1 MKSHNHPPKCP
12 NYKSKKDNFFIRDNI
27 IKRVHKWDSRLADK
41 TLKFCTSCKRVWE
54 TIKSKTPR
62 VEYYTDFPSLGKQRL
77 LCDNCFKNKGCS
89 Y

>member
-1 MKSHNHPPKCP
+1 MLL
-12 NYKSKKDNFFIRDNI
+12 YIMNI
-27 IKRVHKWDSRLADK
+27 AIPSYNRYDTIADK

-77 LCDNCFKNKGCS
+77 LCDNCLKNKGCS